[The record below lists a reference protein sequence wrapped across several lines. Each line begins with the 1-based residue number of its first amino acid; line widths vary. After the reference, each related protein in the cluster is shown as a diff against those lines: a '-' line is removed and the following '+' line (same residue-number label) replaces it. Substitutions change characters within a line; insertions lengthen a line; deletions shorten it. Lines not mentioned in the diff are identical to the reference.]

1 MYMVFGMRTRIP
13 YTEYRIPYTRMD
25 LTPYQIAVP
34 LVALLALLYA
44 WNLVLR
50 QKKTIWEALLWTL
63 FWGAVACIALRPD
76 VLTYLSV
83 ITGVKDQV
91 NAFFATAIGI
101 LFFFVFYIV
110 VRMEEMNQ
118 RQARLIRQIALKE
131 AGLEKGRGRE

>member
-1 MYMVFGMRTRIP
+1 MT
-13 YTEYRIPYTRMD
+13 

-34 LVALLALLYA
+34 LLALLAMFYA

-50 QKKTIWEALLWTL
+50 QKKTIWEALLWTM
-63 FWGAVACIALRPD
+63 FWGGVAFVALEPS

-101 LFFFVFYIV
+101 LFFLMFYII
-110 VRMEEMNQ
+110 VRMEELNQ
-118 RQARLIRQIALKE
+118 RQSKLVRMMALKG
-131 AGLEKGRGRE
+131 ADLDKKGEKHTKGE

>member
-1 MYMVFGMRTRIP
+1 MT
-13 YTEYRIPYTRMD
+13 

-50 QKKTIWEALLWTL
+50 QKKTIWEAVLWTI

-131 AGLEKGRGRE
+131 AGLTEKTTKNE

>member
-1 MYMVFGMRTRIP
+1 MP
-13 YTEYRIPYTRMD
+13 

-34 LVALLALLYA
+34 LVSLIALLYA

-63 FWGAVACIALRPD
+63 FWGAVGFVALKPG

-83 ITGVKDQV
+83 ITGVKSQV
-91 NAFFATAIGI
+91 NAFFATSIGI
-101 LFFFVFYIV
+101 LFFLMFYVI

-118 RQARLIRQIALKE
+118 RQSRLVRMMALKG
-131 AGLEKGRGRE
+131 AGLEDKTKKDE

>member
-1 MYMVFGMRTRIP
+1 MI
-13 YTEYRIPYTRMD
+13 
-25 LTPYQIAVP
+25 LTPYQIVVP
-34 LVALLALLYA
+34 IVAIVALFYA

-63 FWGAVACIALRPD
+63 FWGAVAFVALRPG
-76 VLTYLSV
+76 VLTYLSAV
-83 ITGVKDQV
+83 TGVKDQV

-118 RQARLIRQIALKE
+118 RQARLVRKIALKE
-131 AGLEKGRGRE
+131 AGLELKDKKN

>member
-1 MYMVFGMRTRIP
+1 MM
-13 YTEYRIPYTRMD
+13 

-34 LVALLALLYA
+34 VVALLALVYA

-50 QKKTIWEALLWTL
+50 QKKTIWEAMLWTV
-63 FWGAVACIALRPD
+63 FWGAVASIALRPD
-76 VLTYLSV
+76 ILTYLSI